1 MTYPVAGVVVSPDT
15 AANWGAPRLWLRPPL
30 FLLAFGILLP
40 RIPSLGAW
48 RHGGHHADALLHIN
62 NIVTEGELLAE
73 SVVKESLTTA
83 ADGKAYG
90 TKVYN
95 LDAIETVT
103 YF

>member
-48 RHGGHHADALLHIN
+48 RHGGHHADALSYGWSRA
-62 NIVTEGELLAE
+62 IVGEVAFLA
-73 SVVKESLTTA
+73 
-83 ADGKAYG
+83 
-90 TKVYN
+90 
-95 LDAIETVT
+95 
-103 YF
+103 F